1 MPGRIYRNR
10 LHVPVQLFPKKKLSY
25 GLINNFYLFTQQT
38 LKLER
43 FMMLANWRSPS
54 ALDYT

>member
-1 MPGRIYRNR
+1 M